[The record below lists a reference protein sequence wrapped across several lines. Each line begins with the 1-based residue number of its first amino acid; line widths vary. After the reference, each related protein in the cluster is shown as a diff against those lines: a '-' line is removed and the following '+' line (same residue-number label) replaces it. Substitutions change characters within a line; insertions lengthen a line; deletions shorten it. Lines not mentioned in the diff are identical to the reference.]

1 MNIVTLVGRVT
12 KIDTMY
18 DDKTTKIKV
27 TMAVHRDYKNEYGIY
42 EVDFLPVIA
51 SGTIAEKV
59 KEYVK
64 IGDIISVRG
73 SLQFEKYINEDNGY
87 VSEKLEII
95 ANKVSFLTSAGTK
108 IN

>member
-1 MNIVTLVGRVT
+1 MNMAMLVGRVT

-18 DDKTTKIKV
+18 DNETPKIKI
-27 TMAVHRDYKNEYGIY
+27 TMAITRDYKNEDGIY
-42 EVDFLPVIA
+42 NIDFIPVIA

-59 KEYVK
+59 KEYIR
-64 IGDIISVRG
+64 IGDIMSVRANI
-73 SLQFEKYINEDNGY
+73 QFEKYINEDNGY

-95 ANKVSFLTSAGTK
+95 ANKVSFISSAGTK

>member
-18 DDKTTKIKV
+18 DNDTPKIKV
-27 TMAVHRDYKNEYGIY
+27 TMAVHRDYKNEDGIY
-42 EVDFLPVIA
+42 EVDFLPVTA
-51 SGTIAEKV
+51 TGTIAEKV
-59 KEYVK
+59 KEYAK
-64 IGDIISVRG
+64 IGDVMSVRG
-73 SLQFEKYINEDNGY
+73 SLQFEKHINEDNGY

-95 ANKVSFLTSAGTK
+95 ANKVSFLVSAGTK

>member
-18 DDKTTKIKV
+18 DNDTTKIKV
-27 TMAVHRDYKNEYGIY
+27 TMAVQRDYKNEDGIY

-51 SGTIAEKV
+51 SGTIAEKTQQ
-59 KEYVK
+59 YAK
-64 IGDIISVRG
+64 IGDIMSVRG
-73 SLQFEKYINEDNGY
+73 NLRFEKHINEDNGY
-87 VSEKLEII
+87 SFEKLEII
-95 ANKVSFLTSAGTK
+95 ANKVSFLVSAGTK